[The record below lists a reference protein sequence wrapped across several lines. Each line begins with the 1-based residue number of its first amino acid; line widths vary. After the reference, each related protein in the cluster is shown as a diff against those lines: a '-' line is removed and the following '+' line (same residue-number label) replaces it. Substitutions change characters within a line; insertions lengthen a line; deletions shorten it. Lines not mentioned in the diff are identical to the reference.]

1 MNPPNYKIISEG
13 LFLLI
18 AGFTLVVIV
27 SILLGLPT
35 MWAWNYVMPYLF
47 GLKEITFLHGI
58 ALNFLSGSL
67 IKSSLTNKK

>member
-1 MNPPNYKIISEG
+1 MTFTRYKELSEG
-13 LFLLI
+13 LLILIGGFLLI
-18 AGFTLVVIV
+18 VIF
-27 SILLGLPT
+27 SILLGFPT

>member
-1 MNPPNYKIISEG
+1 MRSENYKILSEG
-13 LFLLI
+13 LLVLIGGFLLI
-18 AGFTLVVIV
+18 VIV
-27 SILLGLPT
+27 SILMGFPT

-67 IKSSLTNKK
+67 IKSSLTTKK